1 MAKRLQPIDYTS
13 RDFDSIRRDL
23 ENFAKRYYADTYK
36 DFNEASF
43 GSLMLDTVAYVGDIL
58 SFYLDYQANES
69 FLETAVE
76 YNNVIKIARQLG
88 YKIDRNPSS
97 YGVLTFYI
105 KVPAATTGPGPNL
118 DLAPT
123 LRAGSTFSSSG
134 GGMYSLLH
142 DVVFATS
149 TNQVVVGTVNAS
161 TGLPTSYVIRAQG
174 RAVSGR
180 MAFQSV
186 DLEEFERFRK
196 VQLDNDNVAEVL
208 SVVDSEGHQ
217 YYEVDNLSQNIIF
230 KAIRN
235 TTSTQRTVPNILR
248 AVPVA
253 RRFVVESDGYMTWLQ
268 FGYGSDSELSSE
280 SVINPSNLMLE
291 LNGRTYITDAG
302 FDPTKLISSDKF
314 GIAPANTNLRIGYRI
329 NSTQDVN
336 AGTNTIVTVSNPIIK
351 FAAQGSLSAAARAT
365 VLNSLEVS
373 NEAPFVGSVSLPSA
387 DDIKQRVF
395 GYFATQHRAVTPAD
409 YRAMCYALPAKFG
422 AVRAVNVVR
431 DFDAFKRNLNLYVI
445 SEDTSGKLTTANQT
459 LKDNLKNWIVNYKM
473 INDTIDILDA
483 KIINF
488 GIKYTVTIDLNS
500 SRFTVLNEANRNIR
514 QYLFRNHF
522 EIGEPI
528 MLNDIYRQLNKVE
541 GLVDVVNVEIVSK
554 NGGVYSDSDFDVE
567 RSMSRDSRQIL
578 AQENTI
584 FELKFPNVDIVGS
597 VK

>member
-1 MAKRLQPIDYTS
+1 
-13 RDFDSIRRDL
+13 
-23 ENFAKRYYADTYK
+23 
-36 DFNEASF
+36 
-43 GSLMLDTVAYVGDIL
+43 MLDTVAYIGDIL

-76 YNNVIKIARQLG
+76 YTNVIKLARQLG

-97 YGVLTFYI
+97 YGILTFYI
-105 KVPAATTGPGPNL
+105 KIPAATTGPGPNL

-134 GGMYSLLH
+134 GGMYTLLQ

-149 TNQVVVGTVNAS
+149 TNQVVVGTANTT
-161 TGLPTSYVIRAQG
+161 TGVPTSYVIRAQG

-180 MAFQSV
+180 MAFQSTEL
-186 DLEEFERFRK
+186 DEFQRFRK
-196 VQLDNDNVAEVL
+196 VQLDNDNVSEVL
-208 SVVDSEGHQ
+208 SVIDNEGHQ
-217 YYEVDNLSQNIIF
+217 YFEVDNLSQNIVF

-235 TTSTQRTVPNILR
+235 TTSTRGTVPNILR
-248 AVPVA
+248 AVPVP
-253 RRFVVESDGYMTWLQ
+253 RRFVVESDGNMTYLQ
-268 FGYGSDSELSSE
+268 FGYGSDSELSSD
-280 SVINPSNLMLE
+280 SVIDPTNLMLD
-291 LNGRTYITDAG
+291 LNGRSYITDAG

-314 GIAPANTNLRIGYRI
+314 GIAPANTTLRIGYRV
-329 NSTQDVN
+329 NGTQDVN
-336 AGTNTIVTVSNPIIK
+336 AGSNTIVTVSNPIIK
-351 FAAQGSLSAAARAT
+351 FASQGSLSPAVRSA
-365 VLNSLEVS
+365 VLNSIEVT

-409 YRAMCYALPAKFG
+409 YRAMCYALPSKFG
-422 AVRAVNVVR
+422 AIRAVNVVR

-445 SEDTSGKLTTANQT
+445 SEDSSSKLTTANQT

-488 GIKYTVTIDLNS
+488 GIKYTISIDLNS
-500 SRFTVLNEANRNIR
+500 SRYTVLNEANRNIR
-514 QYLFRNHF
+514 TYYFRNRL

-528 MLNDIYRQLNKVE
+528 LINDIYRELNKVD
-541 GLVDVVNVEIVSK
+541 GIVDVLNVEIVSK
-554 NGGVYSDSDFDVE
+554 NGGVYSQSDFDPQ
-567 RSMSRDSRQIL
+567 RAMSRDTRQIL
-578 AQENTI
+578 AQEDTI
-584 FELKFPNVDIVGS
+584 FELKFPNVDIMGS